1 MIRQDQITLL
11 AIDPGKTGALAWAD
25 TDGEIHDVN
34 MPETV
39 HEVVA
44 VLRAL
49 DPARV
54 VIEKVGFHRVGNNAQ
69 TSATFAR
76 HVGELHG
83 VMAALHIPFIEVATK
98 VWQSWLGEFTKGSEC
113 RQKKARKREIQD
125 EVQKRTGFDVHVDNA
140 DAVGILLWGQA
151 NV

>member
-1 MIRQDQITLL
+1 MIRQDQIKLL
-11 AIDPGKTGALAWAD
+11 AIDPGKTGAFAWTDA
-25 TDGEIHDVN
+25 DGEVHDLN

-44 VLRAL
+44 ILRAL

-69 TSATFAR
+69 SSATFAR

-83 VMAALHIPFIEVATK
+83 VMAALHIPFVEVAPK
-98 VWQSWLGEFTKGSEC
+98 VWQGWLGELPKD
-113 RQKKARKREIQD
+113 KAARKSEIRRLV
-125 EVQKRTGFDVHVDNA
+125 ECAIGSRVTKRNA
-140 DAVGILLWGQA
+140 DAVGILLWGQS